1 MIFSAEINIMP
12 RPELLDPQ
20 GKAVANNMKH
30 IRISGVDNVRIGKRI
45 SLDISTDSEA
55 QAREAVKE
63 MCLKLLSNPIMENFS
78 FELKQKAV

>member
-1 MIFSAEINIMP
+1 MP

-45 SLDISTDSEA
+45 SLDISTDSEV

-78 FELKQKAV
+78 FELKQKTV

>member
-1 MIFSAEINIMP
+1 MP

-45 SLDISTDSEA
+45 SLDISTDSET

-63 MCLKLLSNPIMENFS
+63 MCLKLLSNPIMETFS
-78 FELKQKAV
+78 FELRQKEV

>member
-45 SLDISTDSEA
+45 SLDINTDSET

-63 MCLKLLSNPIMENFS
+63 MCLKLLSNPIMETFS
-78 FELKQKAV
+78 FELKQKAD

>member
-1 MIFSAEINIMP
+1 MP

-45 SLDISTDSEA
+45 SLDINTDSEI

-63 MCLKLLSNPIMENFS
+63 MCLKLLSNPIMETFS
-78 FELKQKAV
+78 FELKQKAG

>member
-1 MIFSAEINIMP
+1 MP

-45 SLDISTDSEA
+45 SLDINTDSET

-63 MCLKLLSNPIMENFS
+63 MCLKLLSNPIMETFS
-78 FELKQKAV
+78 FELKQKVG

>member
-45 SLDISTDSEA
+45 SLDINTESET

-63 MCLKLLSNPIMENFS
+63 MCLKLLSNPIMETFS
-78 FELKQKAV
+78 FELKQKAG

>member
-1 MIFSAEINIMP
+1 MP
-12 RPELLDPQ
+12 LRELLDPQ